1 MMSGRCAGLALLI
14 ILSGLTAPA
23 AADEET
29 TTTGDAIDL
38 LAPGVAA
45 AAVSDQ
51 SSAAADSMEEHPVYH
66 LRPEPFTDGG
76 TLEVTLVNVLELA
89 VAGNLGLMQQKNTI
103 EKGHFAVDKT
113 YYAFNPA
120 LSGSLSFSKRNQG
133 SASASAGGG
142 VSSSQSLSNRITL
155 AIPRDYGDSFQ
166 LSFDTA
172 RASYGITGGS
182 SGEKFDIPTTYEAG
196 YSLNYSRPLARGAG
210 RYYNLIPRYIASN
223 SLKLSYD
230 RLDDEIR
237 QLKKAVL
244 DTFFSAAAA
253 REAINVRENS
263 LDVALQELE
272 RAVERYKVG
281 VAIRADLLQAE
292 NSVLTQR
299 SQLLEARRT
308 YDDLCDTL
316 ATQLGLPR
324 EVTLAVDT
332 ESVLLDLGAQLPKDL
347 WQLVQENSYD
357 LKNLNTQLANLRLQ
371 RDQQLHQLKP
381 DVNLG
386 LSYGRSGEDDT
397 LGSALGGY
405 ENESYGLQI
414 NWSATPGERSARADL
429 AQTQL
434 DLASLD
440 LSIRDTE
447 LQLQTALR
455 QQQRNLSSK
464 YKQIELAQSNLDV
477 VTETHSIQVERNK
490 VGLATTL
497 DVVEAQEAVLSA
509 ELALLNARV
518 AYHQAYREIL
528 LLAGLI

>member
-1 MMSGRCAGLALLI
+1 M
-14 ILSGLTAPA
+14 APA
-23 AADEET
+23 SADEGSSAA
-29 TTTGDAIDL
+29 GDAIDL
-38 LAPGVAA
+38 LAPGVESASHTDGLAVAGAA
-45 AAVSDQ
+45 QD
-51 SSAAADSMEEHPVYH
+51 DEHPVYH
-66 LRPEPFTDGG
+66 LMPEPFEDGG
-76 TLEVTLVNVLELA
+76 TLEVNMANILELA
-89 VAGNLGLMQQKNTI
+89 VAGNLGLMQQEYTI
-103 EKGHFAVDKT
+103 EKGHYAVDKT
-113 YYAFNPA
+113 YYAFDPA
-120 LSGSLSFSKRNQG
+120 LSGSLTYSKRNQG
-133 SASASAGGG
+133 SASATAGGG
-142 VSSSQSLSNRITL
+142 VSSSESMANRVSLVM
-155 AIPRDYGDSFQ
+155 PRDYGDSFQ
-166 LSFDTA
+166 ISFDTS

-182 SGEKFDIPTTYEAG
+182 SGEEFDIPTTYGAG
-196 YSLNYSRPLARGAG
+196 FSLSYSRPLARGAG

-223 SLKLSYD
+223 NLQLSYD

-237 QLKKAVL
+237 RLKKEIL
-244 DTFFSAAAA
+244 DTYFAATAA
-253 REAINVRENS
+253 RETIAVREAS

-272 RAVERYKVG
+272 RTVERYKVG

-299 SQLLEARRT
+299 SQLLEARRA
-308 YDDLCDTL
+308 YDDLRDTL
-316 ATQLGLPR
+316 AGQLGLPR
-324 EVTLAVDT
+324 EITLSVET
-332 ESVLLDLGAQLPKDL
+332 ESVLLDLGAQLPADL
-347 WQLVQENSYD
+347 WQLVQDNSYE

-371 RDQQLHQLKP
+371 RDQQLSQLKP
-381 DVNLG
+381 DINLG
-386 LSYGRSGEDDT
+386 LNYGRSGEDDT

-429 AQTQL
+429 ASTQL

-440 LSIRDTE
+440 LAIRDTE

-477 VTETHSIQVERNK
+477 VTETHNIQLERNR

-497 DVVEAQEAVLSA
+497 DVVEAQEAVLAA

-518 AYHQAYREIL
+518 AFHQAYREIL